1 MFMGLAESDDKDEVS
16 KDQKK
21 ADGPPGGRM
30 EKRMSKAINK
40 YHVSID
46 LMKHA
51 PADHCGEQWLCNYIM

>member
-1 MFMGLAESDDKDEVS
+1 MDLAESDDKDEVI

-21 ADGPPGGRM
+21 ADGPPGGRQ

-46 LMKHA
+46 LMKYA
-51 PADHCGEQWLCNYIM
+51 SGDHCGEQCLCNYIM

>member
-1 MFMGLAESDDKDEVS
+1 MGLAESDDKDEVI

-21 ADGPPGGRM
+21 ADGPPGRQ

-51 PADHCGEQWLCNYIM
+51 SGDHCREQCLCNYVV